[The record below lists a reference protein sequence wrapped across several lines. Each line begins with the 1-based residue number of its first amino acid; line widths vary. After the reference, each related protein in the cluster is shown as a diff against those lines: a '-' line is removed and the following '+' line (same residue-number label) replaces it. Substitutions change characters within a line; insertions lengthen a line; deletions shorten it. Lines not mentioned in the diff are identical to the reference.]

1 MLSIYKLVSPTI
13 SQLNFKTEHGLA
25 NQIIIPFH
33 RWEIWN
39 SKRLVDLSWTIQL
52 IIEKDRQNP
61 SLAFLTQVSVYFGH
75 SEVLD
80 FKIEALNVLLRQA
93 SVKYEHIS
101 AKLFLSFTACFIS
114 YFKIIPLESFVLLA
128 CCESLMI

>member
-1 MLSIYKLVSPTI
+1 MGDMKFQEISWLVLDNTVNNWKR
-13 SQLNFKTEHGLA
+13 QAE
-25 NQIIIPFH
+25 
-33 RWEIWN
+33 
-39 SKRLVDLSWTIQL
+39 SK
-52 IIEKDRQNP
+52 P
-61 SLAFLTQVSVYFGH
+61 SFLDSEVSVYFGH